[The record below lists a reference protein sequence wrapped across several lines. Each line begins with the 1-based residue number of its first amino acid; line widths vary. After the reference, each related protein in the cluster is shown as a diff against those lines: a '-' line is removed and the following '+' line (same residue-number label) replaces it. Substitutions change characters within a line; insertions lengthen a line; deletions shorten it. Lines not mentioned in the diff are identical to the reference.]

1 MKGLQVEEL
10 YGLDETLLHEL
21 EPIFGLIFLFKW
33 DPTLEGAKRRKSMA
47 AVGDEGSAE
56 AAPFFANQT
65 VQNACATQALLSI
78 LMNLPPTAAGV
89 ELGSSLAS
97 FKDFCAGLT
106 PELRG
111 EAIGSNEVIRRVH
124 NSFARPEL
132 AMLDHTDRQK
142 RGEREEDA
150 FHFISI
156 MPIAGKVYEFDGLQP
171 APIRHEMSSTTAS
184 VGGDSAW
191 LATALRVIEEKI
203 AAIQGAATTGGE
215 IRFNL
220 MAVIKDR
227 AILHRERID
236 AQVRLACQLES
247 ELRVQPPRGNP
258 NEDPRQQQLQLLLAS
273 NTELEVRLEEE
284 QARNARWARENA
296 CRRHNFIPLAISLL
310 QELVNSGRAE
320 KFLA

>member
-33 DPTLEGAKRRKSMA
+33 DSTLEGAKRRKSMA
-47 AVGDEGSAE
+47 TVEDDEGSAE
-56 AAPFFANQT
+56 AAPFFASQT
-65 VQNACATQALLSI
+65 VQNACATQAILSI
-78 LMNLPPTAAGV
+78 LMNLSPTAMGV
-89 ELGSSLAS
+89 ELGPELVS

-111 EAIGSNEVIRRVH
+111 EAIGANEAIRRIH

-132 AMLDHTDRQK
+132 AILDRPDRQQ

-150 FHFISI
+150 FHFISL
-156 MPIAGKVYEFDGLQP
+156 MPIRGQVYEFDGLQP
-171 APIRHEMSSTTAS
+171 APIHHEMSPTTGSA
-184 VGGDSAW
+184 GDSAW

-203 AAIQGAATTGGE
+203 AAIQGATAAGGE

-220 MAVIKDR
+220 MAVIRDR
-227 AILHRERID
+227 AILYRERID
-236 AQVRLACQLES
+236 AQVRLVCQLET
-247 ELRVQPPRGNP
+247 ELRSRPPQGNP
-258 NEDPRQQQLQLLLAS
+258 NDDPRQQQLQLLLAS
-273 NTELEVRLEEE
+273 NNELEVRLEEE

-296 CRRHNFIPLAISLL
+296 YRRHNFIPLAISLL
-310 QELVNSGRAE
+310 RELVKSGRAD